1 MNIQYAIN
9 KASSLP
15 FVKGQKRLFAVI
27 LDKKNRI
34 VCEASNS
41 YSQTHTTQFHYG
53 KRTGNPHACYLHA
66 EIAAL
71 LKDKNRRG
79 VKMIVARVDSKG
91 RPCLAAPCVACQLA
105 LKEASYIKSIEFT
118 V

>member
-1 MNIQYAIN
+1 MIDYAI
-9 KASSLP
+9 KRASELP
-15 FVKGQKRLFAVI
+15 FMKGQKRLFAVI

-41 YSQTHTTQFHYG
+41 YSQTHTAMFRYG
-53 KRTGNPHACYLHA
+53 KRTGNPLKCYLHA
-66 EIAAL
+66 EVHAL

-91 RPCLAAPCVACQLA
+91 KPCLAAPCSACQLT

>member
-1 MNIQYAIN
+1 MIDYAI
-9 KASSLP
+9 KRASELP
-15 FVKGQKRLFAVI
+15 YERHKKRLFAVI

-34 VCEASNS
+34 VSESSNR
-41 YSQTHTTQFHYG
+41 YDKTHTTQFHYG

-91 RPCLAAPCVACQLA
+91 KPCLAAPCVACQLA
-105 LKEASYIKSIEFT
+105 LKEASYIKTIEYT
-118 V
+118 L